1 RSITLDE
8 RFQNITENFEE
19 RIRNID
25 STHYNIIRGTSF
37 DNPDLFAVHS
47 QVQVITNEVDNFV
60 RMGTGTTNIP
70 YVMNMEYFNVV
81 KGKTYYLVFMYRT
94 TEVPEIDFI
103 EFRPPSEYGTGQDI
117 FLTMTAEEK
126 ATVMTGHW
134 TKKVVEIVSD
144 RTMPVRL
151 LLGTNFGIGNT
162 QRGILDI
169 KKPYLTTT
177 NNREWLP
184 HPDDDTQNVSEIVR
198 RVTLL
203 EDGQS
208 ELITRSEYDFDT
220 GKLDQYIKSV
230 EETVEGNKQVLQ
242 RVDNW
247 QATNGASI
255 EETIYGFDQKVW
267 LNDVANIGAN
277 LIPLVSGAWERGNI
291 SITTGQPGV
300 STTSIRTKDYIDVSP
315 STEYTLSDNSTYLSE
330 IARIDVHQY
339 SVNNGWIANR
349 FIERGNKVTF
359 TTWSNTVKVRIAITA
374 ISGFTLLPEEIER
387 T

>member
-1 RSITLDE
+1 
-8 RFQNITENFEE
+8 
-19 RIRNID
+19 
-25 STHYNIIRGTSF
+25 IRGTSF

-60 RMGTGTTNIP
+60 RMGTGTTSVP

-203 EDGQS
+203 EDGRS
-208 ELITRSEYDFDT
+208 ELITRSEYDFET
-220 GKLDQYIKSV
+220 GQLDQYIKSV

-242 RVDNW
+242 RVENW
-247 QATNGASI
+247 QSTNGASI
-255 EETIYGFDQKVW
+255 EETIYGFEQKVW
-267 LNDVANIGAN
+267 LNDISNIGAN
-277 LIPLVSGAWERGNI
+277 LIPQSANAWEDG
-291 SITTGQPGV
+291 SFWSSGGEATD
-300 STTSIRTKDYIDVSP
+300 STTRMNIRMKESIPLILGER
-315 STEYTLSDNSTYLSE
+315 YTLSDYSKYVSAIQS
-330 IARIDVHQY
+330 IAIHQWDDSGRY
-339 SVNNGWIANR
+339 VGVSWVG
-349 FIERGNKVTF
+349 RGETRTF
-359 TTWSNTVKVRIAITA
+359 TAIGTRLRIAMHA
-374 ISGFTLLPEEIER
+374 MSGFSIPTSF
-387 T
+387 